1 MHRKQQPL
9 PAVVAVAL
17 GLLALPLAAKGG
29 PTRGRAGGPVG
40 VKLAPA
46 ASQPQLSE
54 LGHGCKDQTV
64 SHIPS
69 YAFVI

>member
-1 MHRKQQPL
+1 MHQKQQPL
-9 PAVVAVAL
+9 PAAVAVAL

-29 PTRGRAGGPVG
+29 PTRASAGGPEG

-46 ASQPQLSE
+46 AGQLQLSE
-54 LGHGCKDQTV
+54 LGHGCKVQTV
-64 SHIPS
+64 SLIPP